1 MQLNNVGMV
10 SELLSRALLSTWGI
24 TLTPQ
29 HQPDPSPP
37 ARAPRTARTPRLLGR
52 RLQGVLF
59 LPVFR
64 STLVVFDFSLFPTE
78 LVMSPLGAGAG
89 LAEHEAASSPGEGAT
104 AAAPVHPLVR
114 ALALAVV
121 VLHGKPRTAG
131 ETGWHRPAPRLCDRP
146 WGIHLMGT
154 TLQGAGTSSL

>member
-1 MQLNNVGMV
+1 M
-10 SELLSRALLSTWGI
+10 GI

-37 ARAPRTARTPRLLGR
+37 ARAPRTARAPRLLGR

-59 LPVFR
+59 LPVLR
-64 STLVVFDFSLFPTE
+64 SAFVVFDFSLFPTE

-121 VLHGKPRTAG
+121 VQVVFLALGCVLGVPLLLSAAFL
-131 ETGWHRPAPRLCDRP
+131 EVIVA
-146 WGIHLMGT
+146 
-154 TLQGAGTSSL
+154 AAVAVVVA

>member
-1 MQLNNVGMV
+1 M
-10 SELLSRALLSTWGI
+10 GI

-37 ARAPRTARTPRLLGR
+37 ARAPGTARTPRLLGR

-59 LPVFR
+59 LPIFR
-64 STLVVFDFSLFPTE
+64 SAFVVFDFSLFPTE

-89 LAEHEAASSPGEGAT
+89 LAEHEAASSPGEGAA

-121 VLHGKPRTAG
+121 VQVVLLALRRVLWIPLLLSAPLLEVVVATAV
-131 ETGWHRPAPRLCDRP
+131 AVVV
-146 WGIHLMGT
+146 
-154 TLQGAGTSSL
+154 A

>member
-1 MQLNNVGMV
+1 M
-10 SELLSRALLSTWGI
+10 GI

-37 ARAPRTARTPRLLGR
+37 PARAPRRARAPPLLGR

-64 STLVVFDFSLFPTE
+64 SAFVVFDFSLFPTE

-89 LAEHEAASSPGEGAT
+89 LAEHEATSAPGEGAT
-104 AAAPVHPLVR
+104 AAAPAHPLVR

-121 VLHGKPRTAG
+121 VLHGKPRRAGKGQQVTQAGTAL
-131 ETGWHRPAPRLCDRP
+131 HRPL
-146 WGIHLMGT
+146 GIHLV
-154 TLQGAGTSSL
+154 GATRQRAGRSSL

>member
-1 MQLNNVGMV
+1 M
-10 SELLSRALLSTWGI
+10 GI

-37 ARAPRTARTPRLLGR
+37 ARAPSTARAPRLLGR

-64 STLVVFDFSLFPTE
+64 SALVVFDFSLFPTE

-121 VLHGKPRTAG
+121 VLHGKPRTAVRQAG
-131 ETGWHRPAPRLCDRP
+131 SALHRASATALGDPLNGNHSTGSRNEL
-146 WGIHLMGT
+146 
-154 TLQGAGTSSL
+154 SLGRGRQPPLKRHPKPYLVCQ

>member
-1 MQLNNVGMV
+1 M
-10 SELLSRALLSTWGI
+10 GI

-37 ARAPRTARTPRLLGR
+37 ARAPRSTWTPRLLGC

-64 STLVVFDFSLFPTE
+64 SAFVVFDFSLFPTE

-89 LAEHEAASSPGEGAT
+89 LAEHEAASSPGEGTTAT
-104 AAAPVHPLVR
+104 APVHPLVR
-114 ALALAVV
+114 ALALTVVVQVVFLALRCVLGVPLLLSAALLEVVAAAAVAVV
-121 VLHGKPRTAG
+121 A
-131 ETGWHRPAPRLCDRP
+131 
-146 WGIHLMGT
+146 
-154 TLQGAGTSSL
+154 